1 MPSGKRSTPLPVVK
15 SICNRTPRASRGC
28 TSSAIWGSVGMM
40 NCIEHAPKNIALE
53 LERANCIALELG
65 CVAMFQRYRERFV
78 GIASRL
84 RYAATD
90 MIESGPLIPGIKL
103 FERNEP
109 RRHQIRCEEF

>member
-15 SICNRTPRASRGC
+15 SICNRTPRASSGC

-40 NCIEHAPKNIALE
+40 NCIEHAPKHIALE
-53 LERANCIALELG
+53 LESANCIALELG

-84 RYAATD
+84 RYAATEI
-90 MIESGPLIPGIKL
+90 IETGTFNPGINL
-103 FERNEP
+103 FERSQP
-109 RRHQIRCEEF
+109 RRHQI